1 MCAVLTN
8 DTCKDRHSYRI
19 RQRVQDRLYRDIAD
33 GRMEERSHLRK
44 FYSLGSLFRYSRTN
58 ESLGI
63 LENLI

>member
-44 FYSLGSLFRYSRTN
+44 FRYSRTN